1 MTSSPKPNALSPL
14 ARAIKPIL
22 HSKEHV
28 ASNFK
33 SAPDNRYFEDYIS
46 GAVHEFGSIAVDE
59 KEVIEFGKR
68 YVPLSY
74 HLDKEAAK
82 NSIYG
87 GVIASGWHTAALMM
101 RIYTEIYL
109 SQVANLGSP
118 GGDELRWNKPV
129 FPGDELSVHATVLEA
144 RRSESHPDRGIV
156 RTFIEVLNQKR
167 EVVMSLKLVNFVRC
181 REPKA

>member
-1 MTSSPKPNALSPL
+1 MTSSPKPSALSPL

-87 GVIASGWHTAALMM
+87 GVIASGWHTLALMM

-109 SQVANLGSP
+109 SQVANLGSSC
-118 GGDELRWNKPV
+118 GCELGWYSTGFSRREPFILVSDLAVGCFV
-129 FPGDELSVHATVLEA
+129 F
-144 RRSESHPDRGIV
+144 HPDPRH
-156 RTFIEVLNQKR
+156 
-167 EVVMSLKLVNFVRC
+167 
-181 REPKA
+181 

>member
-1 MTSSPKPNALSPL
+1 VTS
-14 ARAIKPIL
+14 
-22 HSKEHV
+22 H
-28 ASNFK
+28 FK
-33 SAPDNRYFEDYIS
+33 STPDDRYFEDYVP

-74 HLDKEAAK
+74 HVDKEAAK

-118 GGDELRWNKPV
+118 GSDELRWNKPV
-129 FPGDELSVHATVLEA
+129 FPGDELSVRATVLEA
-144 RRSESHPDRGIV
+144 RRSESRPDRGIV
-156 RTFIEVLNQKR
+156 RTLYRSSQPEARSGNESEDGEFCK
-167 EVVMSLKLVNFVRC
+167 M
-181 REPKA
+181 PGT

>member
-1 MTSSPKPNALSPL
+1 MTS
-14 ARAIKPIL
+14 
-22 HSKEHV
+22 H
-28 ASNFK
+28 FK
-33 SAPDNRYFEDYIS
+33 STPDDRYFEDYVP

-74 HLDKEAAK
+74 HVDKEAAK

-109 SQVANLGSP
+109 SQVANLDSP
-118 GGDELRWNKPV
+118 GGDDLRWTKPV
-129 FPGDELSVHATVLEA
+129 FPGDELSVRATVLEA
-144 RRSESHPDRGIV
+144 RRSESRPDRGIV
-156 RTFIEVLNQKR
+156 RTFIEVLNRKR
-167 EVVMSLKLVNFVRC
+167 EVVMSLKMVNFVRC
-181 REPKA
+181 REFNA